1 MWGLARKAHN
11 VETGGIVADG
21 DGIAVARV
29 RQRAGSMP
37 LLQSCAYQA
46 AAGDEL
52 RPAMLQQSI
61 AAGGLVRSHC
71 NAVLPLGEYQLLL
84 TEAPDVPPAEL
95 RAAMRW
101 RIRELIDF
109 HVDDAVIDV
118 FDAPAGGAGSAQ
130 RQMYVVVARSA
141 LIERQVTQLQNAKLD
156 LQAIDIPE
164 LALRNIAARLAEDD
178 HGLAMLYFGRDRGL
192 IILTRRSELY
202 LARTLDTG
210 YRDLANAGPEE
221 RERLAQSLALE
232 VQRSVDYYDRHFM
245 QAPVSTVVLAPL
257 PEPMPGLV
265 DELHRDLGMQV
276 RELALEEIVEPAA
289 SVDTSLAGSCLLA
302 VGAALR
308 EEERRL

>member
-46 AAGDEL
+46 VAGDEL
-52 RPAMLQQSI
+52 RSAMLQQSI
-61 AAGGLVRSHC
+61 AAGGLGRSRC

-118 FDAPAGGAGSAQ
+118 FDAPSGGAGSAQ
-130 RQMYVVVARSA
+130 SQMYVVVARSA
-141 LIERQVTQLQNAKLD
+141 LVERLVSELQDAKLD

-164 LALRNIAARLAEDD
+164 LALRNVAAQLPEDRN
-178 HGLAMLYFGRDRGL
+178 GLAMLYFGRDRGL
-192 IILTRRSELY
+192 IILTRQSELY

-210 YRDLANAGPEE
+210 YSQLAGAGPEE
-221 RERLAQSLALE
+221 GERLVQSLALE

-245 QAPVSTVVLAPL
+245 QAPVSNLVLAPL
-257 PEPMPGLV
+257 PDPVPGLV
-265 DELHRDLGMQV
+265 DGLHRDLGMQV
-276 RELALEEIVEPAA
+276 RELALDEIVEPAA
-289 SVDTSLAGSCLLA
+289 APDGAVSGQCLLA